1 MNDVFGKSW
10 LVVAGC
16 TSTVYIH
23 RGHTIQ
29 LATVIIILDQQI
41 EKNMAEKGNQNEW
54 KCLNWFFKQLSAYS
68 NIKLKIQH
76 GINE

>member
-16 TSTVYIH
+16 TSTVYIY
-23 RGHTIQ
+23 RRHTIQ

-41 EKNMAEKGNQNEW
+41 EKKYGRKRQPEW
-54 KCLNWFFKQLSAYS
+54 MEVFELVF
-68 NIKLKIQH
+68 
-76 GINE
+76 